1 MLQQP
6 SKKTTLPENEHG
18 YPNHQMLWKR
28 YITPFETWA
37 ILGYR
42 EAHKPKIFR
51 QTRWFLL
58 GGDSQM
64 VFPNAFGYPQ
74 DPWDWYI
81 YCIYI
86 WWIFRVNVG
95 TYTKRRILWVMALV
109 MIPYGKVAQRTSKQ
123 IGFLRN
129 LHQIPAIQIHYIV
142 VCRHFFRRH
151 YMCIS
156 TCTYIYL
163 DIYHYSYKYK
173 I

>member
-1 MLQQP
+1 MVYAILGVARRVIWGSDHITLLPLRTVHICWSENLMFKKIPALVVTQVTKKKNTINLMLQQP

-64 VFPNAFGYPQ
+64 VFPNAFGYP
-74 DPWDWYI
+74 
-81 YCIYI
+81 
-86 WWIFRVNVG
+86 
-95 TYTKRRILWVMALV
+95 
-109 MIPYGKVAQRTSKQ
+109 
-123 IGFLRN
+123 
-129 LHQIPAIQIHYIV
+129 
-142 VCRHFFRRH
+142 
-151 YMCIS
+151 
-156 TCTYIYL
+156 
-163 DIYHYSYKYK
+163 
-173 I
+173 